1 MNTCRDFCLSSGRK
15 LINTMRRIIVE
26 QPKMPVNQVMLA
38 QILICVVTVTAV
50 QASAGARGAGNTTAY
65 IDPGTGSFIIQVL
78 LASLAGGVCIIRIFW
93 NKIKEYVLRLLHK
106 KTGSKKIDGN

>member
-1 MNTCRDFCLSSGRK
+1 
-15 LINTMRRIIVE
+15 MRRIIVE
-26 QPKMPVNQVMLA
+26 EPKMSINRVMSA

-50 QASAGARGAGNTTAY
+50 QASAGARGAGNMRAY
-65 IDPGTGSFIIQVL
+65 IDPGTGSLIIQVI
-78 LASLAGGVCIIRIFW
+78 LASVAGGVYLIRIFW